1 MEFYLKQKIEFNR
14 LVRVECDSEEE
25 LKELVNTTHLDWDI
39 NVEDF
44 IIGNIEVFDEDDEED
59 NKLFELN
66 IEDLENII
74 PIDSEY
80 TFYNTISQVKGIEFD
95 SVIVFDNDMTENE
108 KYIAYTRALNEL
120 YIVNE
125 SI

>member
-1 MEFYLKQKIEFNR
+1 MEFYSKQKIEFNR

-66 IEDLENII
+66 LEDLENNTVVGSDGKSI
-74 PIDSEY
+74 
-80 TFYNTISQVKGIEFD
+80 TYNYVNWEEEFG
-95 SVIVFDNDMTENE
+95 F
-108 KYIAYTRALNEL
+108 
-120 YIVNE
+120 
-125 SI
+125 